1 MYGGLYSVNK
11 RRIGDFYEDIAC
23 KFIYA
28 NGGSVLER
36 NYRVR
41 HGEIDIIAR
50 DEDYLCFIEV
60 KYRNSDRFGPPEKA
74 VNISKQ
80 RQICR
85 ISKLFLFSRFKS
97 IDLPIRYDVIA
108 ISGVQNAVTVKWLK
122 NAFEYIA

>member
-1 MYGGLYSVNK
+1 MNK
-11 RRIGDFYEDIAC
+11 RSVGDFYETIAC
-23 KFIYA
+23 KFIKA
-28 NGGSVLER
+28 NGGEVIER
-36 NYRVR
+36 NYRAMR
-41 HGEIDIIAR
+41 GEIDIVAK